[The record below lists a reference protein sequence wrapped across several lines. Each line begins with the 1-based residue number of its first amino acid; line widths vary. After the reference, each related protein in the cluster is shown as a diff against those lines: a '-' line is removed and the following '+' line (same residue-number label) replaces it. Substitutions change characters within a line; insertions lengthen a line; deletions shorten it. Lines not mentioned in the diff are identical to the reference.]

1 MDPKQRESN
10 WAHACRV
17 FGLDRPG
24 ALLANTDNSTAD
36 ASGPGNSD
44 VSSDSPDAP
53 VVVACPSQ
61 QRSARDA

>member
-24 ALLANTDNSTAD
+24 VRLANTEGSTAD
-36 ASGPGNSD
+36 PSGPGNSD
-44 VSSDSPDAP
+44 VSSDSPEAP
-53 VVVACPSQ
+53 VVVACQSQ
-61 QRSARDA
+61 QRSAHDA